1 MKKLLHL
8 GLLISFQFGYLT
20 WGTSH
25 ELFIYEGEYDILQ
38 KIGTSPAN
46 LIHPLILIPLLGQ
59 ILLLFTL
66 FQTNPSRRLGLLGM
80 SCLSLL
86 ILLLFFIGIS
96 LPNYKMIGYSLPFL
110 FMAFLTVKSHWKQ
123 KSIGENQN

>member
-20 WGTSH
+20 WGTSQ
-25 ELFIYEGEYDILQ
+25 ELFIFQGEYDIL
-38 KIGTSPAN
+38 KKAVTSPAN
-46 LIHPLILIPLLGQ
+46 FIHPLILIPLLGQ
-59 ILLLFTL
+59 ILLLITL
-66 FQTNPSRRLGLLGM
+66 FQSNPSRRLGLLGL

-96 LPNYKMIGYSLPFL
+96 IPNYKMILYSLPFL
-110 FMAFLTVKSHWKQ
+110 LMAFLTVKSHWKQ
-123 KSIGENQN
+123 KNVDDNLN